1 MKALSIALSL
11 LCFLFSSAVFAQF
24 ANESEVGIVVTG
36 GNTELEVYNGKTKN
50 TYTAGRNTFTLGG
63 HYMYGTSFNVEN
75 SRNWDINAKADHGFS
90 EKIGI
95 FLGTVYEGDQFAGI
109 DNRLNGDLGASYKIY
124 KSEKAQATGEAGYR
138 YRREENLAG
147 TVLSQS
153 QGRVYLEGKRTPSKD
168 ITLKFWTEYLP
179 NFTDSE
185 DWQINFEP
193 SFQYNFMS
201 NLALK
206 WGYMGRY
213 DNLPVPGNKKF
224 DFTYMTSLIANF

>member
-1 MKALSIALSL
+1 MKRTVFL
-11 LCFLFSSAVFAQF
+11 LLFSLPIFGQYS
-24 ANESEVGIVVTG
+24 NESELGIIVTG
-36 GNTELEVYNGKTKN
+36 GNTELEVYNAKTKN
-50 TYTAGRNTFTLGG
+50 TYVKDTNTFTLGG
-63 HYMYGTSFNVEN
+63 HYMYGTSFNVNN
-75 SRNWDINAKADHGFS
+75 SRNWDVNAKYEHALNPKVGVFV
-90 EKIGI
+90 
-95 FLGTVYEGDQFAGI
+95 GTVYEGDDFAGI
-109 DNRLNGDLGASYKIY
+109 DNRINGDLGGSYKFY
-124 KSEKAQATGEAGYR
+124 KSEKGMAYAEAGYR

-179 NFTDSE
+179 NFTESE

-193 SFQYNFMS
+193 SFSYNFHS

-206 WGYMGRY
+206 WGYLGRY

-224 DFTYMTSLIANF
+224 DFTYITSLIAKF